1 MEKVYSRR
9 RYVRAKRKLG
19 EYTRFGG

>member
-1 MEKVYSRR
+1 MEKVYGRR